1 MIIFLIVG
9 LIKKISL
16 KTISNDLTK
25 LSNVVENDVIVKTVY
40 DEWGKKLNTNHT
52 NDTSNLVK
60 IADYITRFKR
70 NRR

>member
-40 DEWGKKLNTNHT
+40 DEWGKKVNTNHT

>member
-25 LSNVVENDVIVKTVY
+25 LSNVVANDVIVKTVY
-40 DEWGKKLNTNHT
+40 DEWGKKVNTNHT